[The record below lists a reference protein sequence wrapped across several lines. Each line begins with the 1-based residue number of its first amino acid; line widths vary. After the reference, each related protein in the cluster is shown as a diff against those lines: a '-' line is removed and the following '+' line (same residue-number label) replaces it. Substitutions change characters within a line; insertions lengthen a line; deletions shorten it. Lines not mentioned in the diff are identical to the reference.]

1 MAQKSIRIWYE
12 EEEAEVLGGGR
23 HKAQKLGLVAL
34 ENIPPQSD
42 PALFVHAQPR
52 EATFPLL
59 HYLVS
64 KERSKEKKNVLLKI
78 SNFWEWLAD
87 FSADKHCWLK
97 IKQPLK
103 KNLSASAVGPALQP
117 DSEVSLQSRDI

>member
-1 MAQKSIRIWYE
+1 MKKKKKYWE
-12 EEEAEVLGGGR
+12 EVG

-52 EATFPLL
+52 KATFPLL

-64 KERSKEKKNVLLKI
+64 KWRSKEKKNVLLKI

-87 FSADKHCWLK
+87 FSTDKHCWLK

-103 KNLSASAVGPALQP
+103 KNLPASAVGPALQP

>member
-1 MAQKSIRIWYE
+1 M
-12 EEEAEVLGGGR
+12 GGGG

-64 KERSKEKKNVLLKI
+64 KERSKEEKKNVLLKI
-78 SNFWEWLAD
+78 
-87 FSADKHCWLK
+87 
-97 IKQPLK
+97 
-103 KNLSASAVGPALQP
+103 
-117 DSEVSLQSRDI
+117 